1 MWAETRTNLERSGIN
16 ASALRFRRKTLN
28 KLERL
33 LFGTEEFTYAQYA
46 EFVVHMIKGENRNR
60 GYMQRVLM
68 DVSTLTPLSDGVPK
82 MVVAILRRNHEQITI
97 DQFKRYLSFINSPFH
112 ATAACLL
119 IVGFKEFPTEITALR
134 VGDYNRA
141 TRVLADKKIPAWAG
155 EQVAYLTDKIIEEG
169 GDNNSLL
176 FRPIGKFRH
185 RKATQRTMNLN
196 TLHRKMRQAQVR
208 SGIKAYDYYR
218 GTRGEFIPGGLIS
231 YADRR
236 SK

>member
-1 MWAETRTNLERSGIN
+1 MV
-16 ASALRFRRKTLN
+16 K
-28 KLERL
+28 
-33 LFGTEEFTYAQYA
+33 EEKQ
-46 EFVVHMIKGENRNR
+46 NR
-60 GYMQRVLM
+60 GYMERVLM

-82 MVVAILRRNHEQITI
+82 MVVAVLRVNHEQITI
-97 DQFKRYLSFINSPFH
+97 DQFKRYLTFINSPFH
-112 ATAACLL
+112 TAAACLL
-119 IVGFKEFPTEITALR
+119 IVGFSEFATGVVDLR

-155 EQVAYLTDKIIEEG
+155 EQVSYLIDKIIEEG

-185 RKATQRTMNLN
+185 WQATQRTMNLN

-236 SK
+236 NK

>member
-1 MWAETRTNLERSGIN
+1 MWAETRTNLERSGLN
-16 ASALRFRRKTLN
+16 ESALRFRRVTLN

-33 LFGTEEFTYAQYA
+33 LFGVEEFTFAQYA
-46 EFVVHMIKGENRNR
+46 EFTVYMIKEEKRNR
-60 GYMQRVLM
+60 GYMERVLM

-82 MVVAILRRNHEQITI
+82 MVVAILRVNSNQITI
-97 DQFKRYLSFINSPFH
+97 AQYNRYLSFIKSPFY
-112 ATAACLL
+112 AVAACLL
-119 IVGFKEFPTEITALR
+119 IVGFRTFATELMVVK

-141 TRVLADKKIPAWAG
+141 TRVLVDKKLPAWAG
-155 EQVAYLTDKIIEEG
+155 EHVSYLIDKIIEEG

-176 FRPIGKFRH
+176 FRPIGKLRH
-185 RKATQRTMNLN
+185 WRASRLTIYSIR
-196 TLHRKMRQAQVR
+196 LHQIMRRAQVK

-218 GTRGEFIPGGLIS
+218 GTRGENIPGGLIS